1 MTDSHEDAP
10 CGLLR
15 LSPDWRVQEANRY
28 FRALLDP
35 GPEALPE
42 APRFLQFLS
51 LAGRVLVQTKLGPQL
66 IVLGELQE
74 IALDLLRA
82 DGERVPV
89 ILNATQR
96 RSPDGVPGEIRIAMF
111 RAAAK
116 RAYEAEVPK
125 AREDALAAHVA
136 KRAAEQVKGDFL
148 ANISH
153 EIRTPLNGV
162 IGVASVLAGT
172 SMDAS
177 QRQMVAMIE
186 DSGRT
191 LERLVSDLLDLSK
204 IDAAQ
209 MRIEPHPF
217 DLHMTLV
224 QALEPSRVQAQNKGL
239 RFTMRLDDSTRGEFQ
254 GDSVRL
260 KQVLANLASNA
271 VKFTPAGS
279 VEIAARIDR
288 QLSSEVD
295 RLEVEVRDTGVGF
308 DGAVA
313 AQLFQRFRQAD
324 NSTTRMFGGSG
335 LGLAISRD
343 LVELMGGSIDAESEP
358 GRGSVFR
365 LRLPVERSAE
375 LVA

>member
-28 FRALLDP
+28 FRALLDL

-224 QALEPSRVQAQNKGL
+224 QALEPSRVLAQNKGL

-358 GRGSVFR
+358 GRGSMFR